1 MAIEG
6 THTVQLSAGQRV
18 SALNHLAAIR
28 GQFWGDSWKEVG
40 RFIDDMRDQRDANN
54 EENIRALSAI
64 FYLAKIP
71 TNKHHLSLNEL
82 TTDEKTALVSA
93 MNQLK
98 AVVSLFPK
106 RIALPN

>member
-6 THTVQLSAGQRV
+6 ENTVQLSAGQRV
-18 SALNHLAAIR
+18 WALNHLAAIR
-28 GQFWGDSWKEVG
+28 GQFWGDSWKEVE
-40 RFIDDMRDQRDANN
+40 RFIDDIRDPRDSNN
-54 EENIRALSAI
+54 EENIRTLSAI

-71 TNKHHLSLNEL
+71 TNKHQLSLSEL
-82 TTDEKTALVSA
+82 TTDERTALVSA

>member
-6 THTVQLSAGQRV
+6 ANTVQLSAGQRV
-18 SALNHLAAIR
+18 SALNHIAAIR
-28 GQFWGDSWKEVG
+28 GQFWGDGWKEVE
-40 RFIDDMRDQRDANN
+40 RFIDDMRDPRDSNN
-54 EENIRALSAI
+54 EENIRTLSAI

-71 TNKHHLSLNEL
+71 TNKHQLSLSEL
-82 TTDEKTALVSA
+82 TTDERTALVSA

>member
-6 THTVQLSAGQRV
+6 SNTVQLSAGQRI

-28 GQFWGDSWKEVG
+28 GKFWGDSWKEIE
-40 RFIDDMRDQRDANN
+40 RFIDDIRDPHDPNYQ
-54 EENIRALSAI
+54 ENFRVLSAI

-71 TNKHHLSLNEL
+71 ITKHHLSLSEL
-82 TTDEKTALVSA
+82 TTDERAALVSA

>member
-6 THTVQLSAGQRV
+6 ANMVQLSAGQRV
-18 SALNHLAAIR
+18 SALNHIASIR
-28 GQFWGDSWKEVG
+28 GQFWGDGWKEVE
-40 RFIDDMRDQRDANN
+40 RFIDDMRDPRDSNY
-54 EENIRALSAI
+54 EGNIRTLSAI

-71 TNKHHLSLNEL
+71 TNKHQLSLSEL
-82 TTDEKTALVSA
+82 TTDEKTALISA

-106 RIALPN
+106 RITLPN